1 MAKKIAIIGSG
12 NVGTAL
18 QRGLT
23 RAGYE
28 ARTSTK
34 ADARPTATWGEIVVL
49 AVPFSAIEEVVRETA
64 GALDGK
70 TIVDVTNALTP
81 DMEFAHGDSTSG
93 AESLQEKVRDSR
105 VVKCFNT
112 VFAQHMDTGRLG
124 DQRLTVFAAG
134 DDEEVR
140 RTVLGLANDIGFD
153 AVNAGPLKNARW
165 LEALGFFNIQLGYGL
180 GLGTQIGLHLIRREG
195 S

>member
-1 MAKKIAIIGSG
+1 MAEIAIIGSG

-18 QRGLT
+18 HRGLT
-23 RAGYE
+23 RARYE

-34 ADARPTATWGEIVVL
+34 ADARPTATWGEIVIL
-49 AVPFSAIEEVVRETA
+49 AVPFGAIEEVVRETA
-64 GALDGK
+64 GALDRK

-93 AESLQEKVRDSR
+93 AEEQY
-105 VVKCFNT
+105 
-112 VFAQHMDTGRLG
+112 GP
-124 DQRLTVFAAG
+124 
-134 DDEEVR
+134 
-140 RTVLGLANDIGFD
+140 GLANDIGFD

-165 LEALGFFNIQLGYGL
+165 LEAVGFFNIQLGHVL
-180 GLGTQIGLHLIRREG
+180 GLGTQIGLHLIRREE